1 MDGDRVSRG
10 LHLHYPDWRV
20 SYPAFQSHRHYLKL
34 PGIRLSRWKM
44 ESAQWFSQW
53 LSCSACCRCSARFQI
68 GRLCCRLMFP
78 AWLCGYWCCP
88 QPSALSPL
96 FPLPPSPLLTR
107 LTVWLDSNPPVTSI
121 CSHCFSTY
129 KVDTACLQISLTNI
143 FETKGRPSCRSSS
156 SWKLTV
162 EYVLRNSPVPS
173 QLTRL
178 WRTRS
183 TYEVL
188 PPELGHPYLWLGL
201 VSWCLKSFWGSAD
214 GGRWVCVLGGQSR
227 GSRSLYRRAACWARR
242 PGLA

>member
-1 MDGDRVSRG
+1 
-10 LHLHYPDWRV
+10 
-20 SYPAFQSHRHYLKL
+20 
-34 PGIRLSRWKM
+34 
-44 ESAQWFSQW
+44 
-53 LSCSACCRCSARFQI
+53 
-68 GRLCCRLMFP
+68 MFP

-107 LTVWLDSNPPVTSI
+107 LTVWLDSNPTVSSI

-173 QLTRL
+173 RPVPINTSLTNEVNIRGTPTWARSSL
-178 WRTRS
+178 FVTRS
-183 TYEVL
+183 CQL
-188 PPELGHPYLWLGL
+188 MLKILLRQCRWRALSLRSWWPE
-201 VSWCLKSFWGSAD
+201 
-214 GGRWVCVLGGQSR
+214 
-227 GSRSLYRRAACWARR
+227 
-242 PGLA
+242 